1 MVFKKV
7 TSTEGNNYQK
17 NWFVI
22 TQFRKFMTRK
32 QILDGCKKYHI
43 TEVIYDFDLRADR
56 ISETQNLV

>member
-32 QILDGCKKYHI
+32 QILDGCKKYY
-43 TEVIYDFDLRADR
+43 TTKVIYDFDL
-56 ISETQNLV
+56 